1 MKKQKLKGLW
11 IPVEVLLNKDL
22 SDKGKIN
29 IYSIQQNYQILKIME
44 NLIIMDIEEYIIEKQ
59 LKILQIEK
67 KYQKE
72 KIYY

>member
-44 NLIIMDIEEYIIEKQ
+44 NLIIMDIEEYIIEK
-59 LKILQIEK
+59 
-67 KYQKE
+67 
-72 KIYY
+72 